1 MKKNLTSLVSTIF
14 LALIYSVS
22 LAQQQNEIEI
32 RKLENMEAEAFS
44 KKDTLTLLK
53 LFSPNL
59 VVNSPLNRVA
69 TFQDVMNLIR
79 AGKIDVG
86 SVKKVI
92 ERISFVGNIAIV
104 MGQDIVTPQ
113 GAMDNAGKTVTRRYT
128 DIWMRDKTSWRLTA
142 RQATIISTF

>member
-69 TFQDVMNLIR
+69 TFEDVMKLIR

-92 ERISFVGNIAIV
+92 ERISFVENIAIV

-142 RQATIISTF
+142 RQATIISTL